1 MLSIV
6 TVLGLVGAEPLA
18 VLGIPSVFTAA
29 SRALGWH
36 GLLASEMD
44 VLASRIRFCPQ
55 RLLGHTAAKQRHKA
69 Y

>member
-29 SRALGWH
+29 SRALGWY

-44 VLASRIRFCPQ
+44 VLASPYKSPQ